1 MPHYKIYM
9 LGVVLLCSQSPN
21 LKAQTM
27 APNNATALQKDNKL
41 TAKEQAIV
49 LIAAFTAKGN
59 MPKLQQ
65 ALETGLNLGLT
76 VNEIKE
82 VLVQLY
88 AYAGFPR
95 SLNALNNLMALV
107 KDRKAKGIKDVEGR
121 EATPLPA
128 ERSTL
133 QYGTDNQT
141 KLVGRPISGELYQ
154 FAPAIDQF
162 LKTHLFGDIFGR
174 DVLDWKTRE
183 IATISALA
191 AMGGVESQLQ
201 SHFGVGRYNGI
212 SEAAL
217 QQLVS
222 IIRTNVGDQEGL
234 DAAQVLQ
241 KTLAPASRLGNK

>member
-1 MPHYKIYM
+1 MPQYKIYM
-9 LGVVLLCSQSPN
+9 VGMVLLCSLSPN

-27 APNNATALQKDNKL
+27 APNNATALQTDNKL

-95 SLNALNNLMALV
+95 SLNALNNLMTLV

-133 QYGTDNQT
+133 QYGTANQT

-191 AMGGVESQLQ
+191 AMGSVESQLQ

-241 KTLAPASRLGNK
+241 KTLAPASRHGNK